1 MLWPEPDQP
10 RPDTTTVTL
19 TPAGP
24 PPAGGYGDQAG
35 YGTWILAIGDLELNL
50 AIDPIPGGDCDHRYE
65 TKAYRPS
72 SRLRRLVQ
80 IRDGECVMPV
90 CSRHPKGT
98 DFEHAIPWPAG
109 PTCTCNGGCRCRHD
123 HLLKQTRGW
132 SVKQLPG
139 GIHQW
144 TTPSGLSYQK
154 GPREYPI

>member
-1 MLWPEPDQP
+1 
-10 RPDTTTVTL
+10 VTF

-24 PPAGGYGDQAG
+24 PPVGGYGDRAG
-35 YGTWILAIGDLELNL
+35 YGTWNLRIGDLELVVD
-50 AIDPIPGGDCDHRYE
+50 IDPIPGGDCDHRYE
-65 TKAYRPS
+65 TKGYKPS
-72 SRLRRLVQ
+72 ARLRRLVQ

-90 CSRHPKGT
+90 CSRHPRGT

-123 HLLKQTRGW
+123 HLVKQTRGW

-144 TTPSGLSYQK
+144 TTPSGRTYRK